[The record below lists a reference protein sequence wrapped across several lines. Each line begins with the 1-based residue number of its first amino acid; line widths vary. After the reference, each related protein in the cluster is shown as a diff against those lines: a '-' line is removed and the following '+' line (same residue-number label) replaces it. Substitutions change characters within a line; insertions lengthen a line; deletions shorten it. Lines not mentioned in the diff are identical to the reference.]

1 MGDAENNSQPSKK
14 RAAGIQLS
22 RDNPGLDD
30 NEDSS
35 EQEAGTFKRA
45 SEEVLATRRIVKV
58 RRPPTSSS
66 ASVPP
71 ASSNPFAAI
80 RLVPSVQNHETQQID
95 DTIKSESKA
104 DEAKG
109 DDIIKSE
116 SKADEVKG
124 DDIIKSESKVD
135 EVKGDDIIKPENKAD
150 EPKGDD
156 VISSEKPE
164 SKVDG
169 DSKVE
174 LNAQKDESKLAEV
187 KNATEGDNSET
198 ILSKDL
204 KDEKKENRDENT
216 HQNEET
222 ASFSSFKNLSSGQT
236 AFSGITGT
244 GFSSSSFSFGSL
256 SKDGPTNSLFGLKN
270 DNSSIFGSSA
280 SSAVI
285 TKSEGNKFPPMQE
298 ISVETGEENEKAV
311 FTADSAL
318 FEFTD
323 GSWKERGKGE
333 LKVNIPTGGAGKAR
347 LVMRARGNYRLILN
361 ASLFPDMKLTNMEKK
376 GVTFMCVNSASEV
389 KTGLST
395 IALKFKDASFVEDF
409 RAAVMEHKVS
419 SGGALKT
426 PENSPKAS
434 DE

>member
-14 RAAGIQLS
+14 RAAGVQLS
-22 RDNPGLDD
+22 RENPGLDD
-30 NEDSS
+30 NEDSL

-45 SEEVLATRRIVKV
+45 SDEVLATRRIVKV

-66 ASVPP
+66 APAPP
-71 ASSNPFAAI
+71 TSSNPFAAI
-80 RLVPSVQNHETQQID
+80 RLVPNDQNQETKQ
-95 DTIKSESKA
+95 T
-104 DEAKG
+104 

-116 SKADEVKG
+116 DKADDAKGDGIIISENKAGEVK
-124 DDIIKSESKVD
+124 DEDIKTENLESKVD
-135 EVKGDDIIKPENKAD
+135 D
-150 EPKGDD
+150 
-156 VISSEKPE
+156 
-164 SKVDG
+164 
-169 DSKVE
+169 DSKAE
-174 LNAQKDESKLAEV
+174 LDAPKDEIEPAEV
-187 KNATEGDNSET
+187 KNATEGDNGET
-198 ILSKDL
+198 NVSKDL
-204 KDEKKENRDENT
+204 EDEKKENGDENT
-216 HQNEET
+216 PKNE
-222 ASFSSFKNLSSGQT
+222 SFSSFQNPLSGQN

-256 SKDGPTNSLFGLKN
+256 SKDGPTNSLFSLENG
-270 DNSSIFGSSA
+270 NSSIFGISA
-280 SSAVI
+280 SSTGI
-285 TKSEGNKFPPMQE
+285 TKSEGSKFPPMQE
-298 ISVETGEENEKAV
+298 VSVETGEENEKAV

-333 LKVNIPTGGAGKAR
+333 LKVNVPTIGAGKAR

-389 KTGLST
+389 KNGLTT

-409 RAAVMEHKVS
+409 RAAVMEHKAK
-419 SGGALKT
+419 SGVALKT

>member
-14 RAAGIQLS
+14 RAARVQLS

-45 SEEVLATRRIVKV
+45 SDEVLATRRIVKV

-66 ASVPP
+66 AQAPP

-80 RLVPSVQNHETQQID
+80 RLVTSGQNQETEQTD
-95 DTIKSESKA
+95 DIIQSENKA

-109 DDIIKSE
+109 DGVIKSE
-116 SKADEVKG
+116 NKVDEARG
-124 DDIIKSESKVD
+124 DDIIKSE
-135 EVKGDDIIKPENKAD
+135 NKAD
-150 EPKGDD
+150 ETKGDD
-156 VISSEKPE
+156 VIKSAKPK
-164 SKVDG
+164 SKVD
-169 DSKVE
+169 DHLEAE
-174 LNAQKDESKLAEV
+174 LNAQKDKTEPAEV

-198 ILSKDL
+198 NVSKDL
-204 KDEKKENRDENT
+204 KDEKKESGDENAPK
-216 HQNEET
+216 NEET
-222 ASFSSFKNLSSGQT
+222 SSFSSFQNLSSGQN

-256 SKDGPTNSLFGLKN
+256 SN

-280 SSAVI
+280 SNSVI
-285 TKSEGNKFPPMQE
+285 TKSEGSKFPPMQE
-298 ISVETGEENEKAV
+298 VSVETGEENEKAV

-333 LKVNIPTGGAGKAR
+333 LKVNVPTGGAGKAR

-376 GVTFMCVNSASEV
+376 GVTFACVNSASEV
-389 KTGLST
+389 KNGLST

-409 RAAVMEHKVS
+409 RAAVMEHKAK
-419 SGGALKT
+419 SGVALKT
-426 PENSPKAS
+426 PENSPKVS